1 MLFTYTHAVAD
12 LKKTKKQYHH
22 KMHLVIV
29 QELSFTSHAISHV
42 YPGVISWE
50 L

>member
-12 LKKTKKQYHH
+12 FLKKTQYHH

-29 QELSFTSHAISHV
+29 QELSFTSHAISHI